1 MIHKF
6 FIGVLTFSMLL
17 FFMLGSVGCGENGG
31 RKISV
36 TVDTVQSRNIVETV
50 SASGKIQPEVE
61 VKISSDVSGQ
71 IVELHVQEGDSVKQ
85 GQLLLVINPD
95 LYESE
100 FERVSAVVNQ
110 TKANVASAKSQM
122 EQAKAQY
129 IQAEANWKRNKE
141 LFERK
146 VISKSEWEQID
157 TQFEVSKSQY
167 EASKQAVTA
176 AEYTFMSAQASQK
189 AARDNLS
196 RTKIYAPMSG
206 TVSKLSVE
214 KGERVVGTAQMQGTE
229 MLRIANLQEME
240 VMVDVNEN
248 DIVKVDLGD
257 TAYVEVDAYLNRK
270 FIGIVR
276 QIANSPKTTLNALAT
291 DEVTNFEVKISILR
305 SSYVDLLSKH
315 KATPFRPGMS
325 ATVEVVTKR
334 KDNVLSLPIQSVTT
348 RKDTLSQESDAGKQF
363 KEYVFVVEGKKA
375 VQKEVVPGIQDNR
388 FIEIEKGIDLGTVVV
403 EGPYQA
409 ISKTLS
415 DGANIRITDKRNL
428 YKVK

>member
-1 MIHKF
+1 MKAKNVFNILSATILISSAF
-6 FIGVLTFSMLL
+6 WGM
-17 FFMLGSVGCGENGG
+17 GCGENGG

-36 TVDTVQSRNIVETV
+36 TVDTTKVRNIIETV

-61 VKISSDVSGQ
+61 LKISSDVSGQ
-71 IVELHVQEGDSVKQ
+71 IVELYVQEGDSVKQ
-85 GQLLLVINPD
+85 GQLLLIINPD

-122 EQAKAQY
+122 EQAKAQF
-129 IQAEANWKRNKE
+129 IQAEANWKRNKD
-141 LFERK
+141 LYERK
-146 VISKSEWEQID
+146 VLSKSEWEQID
-157 TQFEVSKSQY
+157 TQFEVAKSQY
-167 EASKQAVTA
+167 EASKQSVTA

-189 AARDNLS
+189 SAKDNLS

-229 MLRIANLQEME
+229 MLRIANLREME
-240 VMVDVNEN
+240 VVVDINEN

-270 FIGIVR
+270 FVGVVR
-276 QIANSPKTTLNALAT
+276 QIANSPKTAQNALAT

-305 SSYVDLLSKH
+305 TSYDDLITQHKSS
-315 KATPFRPGMS
+315 PFRPGMS
-325 ATVEVVTKR
+325 ATVEVVTDR
-334 KDNVLSLPIQSVTT
+334 KNQVLSAPIQSVTT
-348 RKDTLSQESDAGKQF
+348 RKDTLSKESEAMKQF
-363 KEYVFVVEGKKA
+363 KEFVFVVDGKKA
-375 VQKEVVPGIQDNR
+375 VQKEVKTGIQDNH
-388 FIEIEKGIDLGTVVV
+388 FIEIVSGIESGTILV

-415 DGANIRITDKRNL
+415 DGANIRITDKQNL
-428 YKVK
+428 YKDK

>member
-1 MIHKF
+1 MKKIL
-6 FIGVLTFSMLL
+6 IVIPVAVMLIASSL
-17 FFMLGSVGCGENGG
+17 SSCGEGSG

-36 TVDTVQSRNIVETV
+36 TVDTVRVRNIVETV

-71 IVELHVQEGDSVKQ
+71 IVDLFVKEGDSVKQ
-85 GQLLLVINPD
+85 GQLLLIINPD

-110 TKANVASAKSQM
+110 TKANVASAQSQL
-122 EQAKAQY
+122 EQAKAQF
-129 IQAEANWKRNKE
+129 IQAEATWKRNKD
-141 LFERK
+141 LYERK

-157 TQFEVSKSQY
+157 TQYEVAKSQY
-167 EASKQAVTA
+167 EAAKQSVTA
-176 AEYTFMSAQASQK
+176 AEYTLASAQASQK

-196 RTKIYAPMSG
+196 RTKIFSPMNG
-206 TVSKLSVE
+206 IVSKLSVE

-240 VMVDVNEN
+240 VVVDVNEN

-270 FIGIVR
+270 FTGVVR
-276 QIANSPKTTLNALAT
+276 QIANSPKTTLNAVST

-305 SSYVDLLSKH
+305 ESYKDLETPKSIS
-315 KATPFRPGMS
+315 PFRPGMS
-325 ATVEVVTKR
+325 ATVDIVTNR
-334 KDNVLSLPIQSVTT
+334 KNHVLTVPIQAVTT
-348 RKDTLSQESDAGKQF
+348 RKDTLNEGSETTKKY
-363 KEYVFVVEGKKA
+363 KEYVFVITENKA
-375 VQKEVVPGIQDNR
+375 IQTEIETGIQDNKY
-388 FIEIEKGIDLGTVVV
+388 IEVLKGLNQGTVIA
-403 EGPYQA
+403 EGPYNA

-415 DGANIRITDKRNL
+415 DGAKVRVTDKQSL
-428 YKVK
+428 YKSK